1 MSFVQPRRLVGRLGI
16 FILAAF
22 APKPLSAQCPSVESA
37 HLIASD
43 AATNDRYGSAV
54 AIDGDTLVIGANQ
67 HRTAR
72 GAQAGAVY
80 VYVRY
85 GDGQWLP
92 QAQITA
98 ADGHKT
104 DLFGYS
110 VAIAGDTI
118 LIGARYVDL
127 GGLSNAGAAYVF
139 VRASGG
145 TTWTQQAK
153 LTAADAADGANFGCS
168 VALSGNTAVIGAF
181 TDSAGFPQA
190 GSAYVFARNG
200 SAWSEQA
207 KLVAADGAVGDEL
220 GYSVALDGDTAAIAA
235 FSADIAPGTNNGAV
249 YLFARDPGG
258 STWSQQQKLI
268 ASQTEA
274 GASFGAGLAISG
286 DTLIAGAPFQDGPS
300 GFNEGAAY
308 VYVRSGAIWEQR
320 DLLAAPD
327 PDGTGAF
334 GLSVALAGSR
344 AMIAAP
350 YAQSDSSREAGTVY
364 VFDRSADG
372 TWEKSAKLSASDGA
386 AFDVFGS
393 AVATS
398 GDTLVI
404 GAENDDTA
412 SGFGTGSS
420 YVFEVNCACAGDI
433 DMDRDVDLSDLGLVL
448 GAFGAGAGGDA
459 DGDGD
464 TDLSDLGIVF
474 SNYGQLCP

>member
-1 MSFVQPRRLVGRLGI
+1 MSSARPQRLVGWLGP
-16 FILAAF
+16 ILFAAF
-22 APKPLSAQCPSVESA
+22 GHTPVSAQCPSVESA
-37 HLIASD
+37 HLIAGD

-54 AIDGDTLVIGANQ
+54 AIDGNTLVIGANQ

-80 VYVRY
+80 VYVRD
-85 GDGQWLP
+85 GNGQWMP

-118 LIGARYVDL
+118 LIGARYVNL
-127 GGLSNAGAAYVF
+127 GGLSDVGAAYVF
-139 VRASGG
+139 VRATGG

-153 LTAADAADGANFGCS
+153 LTAADAADGANFGYS

-181 TDSAGFPQA
+181 MDNAGFPLS
-190 GSAYVFARNG
+190 GSAYVFVRIGNT
-200 SAWSEQA
+200 WSQQA
-207 KLVAADGAVGDEL
+207 KLIASDGALGDEL
-220 GYSVALDGDTAAIAA
+220 GYSVAVDGDTAAITA
-235 FSADIAPGTNNGAV
+235 FSADITPGTNNGAV
-249 YLFARDPGG
+249 YVFARDPGG
-258 STWSQQQKLI
+258 PSWSQQQKLI

-274 GASFGAGLAISG
+274 GASFGAGLAIAG
-286 DTLIAGAPFQDGPS
+286 DTLIAGAPFQDGSS
-300 GFNEGAAY
+300 GFSEGAAY
-308 VYVRSGAIWEQR
+308 VFVRSGAIWEQR
-320 DLLAAPD
+320 DILVASQ

-334 GLSVALAGSR
+334 GLSVALNGSR
-344 AMIAAP
+344 AAIAAP
-350 YAQSDSSREAGTVY
+350 YAQSDTAREAGTVY
-364 VFDRSADG
+364 VFDRSTNG
-372 TWEKSAKLSASDGA
+372 GWEQTAKLSASDGA

-393 AVATS
+393 AVAMS

-404 GAENDDTA
+404 GADNDDTA
-412 SGFGTGSS
+412 FGFGTGSG

-433 DMDRDVDLSDLGLVL
+433 DQDRDVDLSDLGLVL
-448 GAFGAGAGGDA
+448 GSYGIGSGGDA

-474 SNYGQLCP
+474 ANYGQPCP